1 MLGYQPLGV
10 QEVQSQA
17 LFLRSQ
23 EARSRGLEFCIGE
36 GMGRRY
42 QEVRGLPIP
51 HVGPAFTLSLG
62 GGLGYPLQEDMGQ
75 GGAGGKEP
83 SCQCRL
89 ESCGFNPWV
98 GKIPWNGKW
107 QPTPSPENPMDRGA
121 WRAAV
126 HSSHRV
132 GHD

>member
-62 GGLGYPLQEDMGQ
+62 GGLGYPL
-75 GGAGGKEP
+75 
-83 SCQCRL
+83 
-89 ESCGFNPWV
+89 
-98 GKIPWNGKW
+98 
-107 QPTPSPENPMDRGA
+107 
-121 WRAAV
+121 
-126 HSSHRV
+126 
-132 GHD
+132 